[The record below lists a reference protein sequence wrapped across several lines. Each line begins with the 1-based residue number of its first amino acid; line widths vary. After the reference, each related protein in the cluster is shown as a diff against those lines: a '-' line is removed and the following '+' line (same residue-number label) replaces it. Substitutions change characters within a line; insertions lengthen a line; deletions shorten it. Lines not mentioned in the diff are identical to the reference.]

1 MTGGLRFAS
10 EGGGGY
16 FAGLQPRRGQ
26 LRRSW
31 LFSIRVLIVPQ
42 TKSLPREGTP
52 IQSDPAAGRGLPGNQ
67 AGATPRLYER
77 AYDILAGQIG
87 DGVLSSGARLTESA
101 VAEQFGISRAPARRA
116 LAELERSGFLVKA
129 SGRGYAVRGA
139 PDGKAAARR
148 VVRVEEDI
156 RLTSR
161 PSWERIYSE
170 VEDEIIG
177 RISFGSWRVNEAEL
191 ARHYGVSRTVARDV
205 VGRLQSRGLL
215 RKDDRSRWYAPALT
229 PEHVG
234 ELYELRAILEPVA
247 LAKAAPHVPPEFL
260 AAIRVRLEEAIT
272 HAEAIEGPTLDRL
285 EEDMHVKLLGFCGNR
300 TLMQAITLPQSL
312 LIAHRFLYRWT
323 PRLFATEPFLPE
335 HMEILQ
341 HLERGDATKA
351 AAALE
356 HHLKV
361 SGSRALARVDV
372 IRREFHAEDLRYLE
386 RMEDGA

>member
-1 MTGGLRFAS
+1 VRIAP
-10 EGGGGY
+10 EKGGGY
-16 FAGLQPRRGQ
+16 LAGLGRAASESAVIAF
-26 LRRSW
+26 L
-31 LFSIRVLIVPQ
+31 IRVLIVPR
-42 TKSLPREGTP
+42 TKSPSREGKRF
-52 IQSDPAAGRGLPGNQ
+52 QSDPAARRAVIRKSQPPG
-67 AGATPRLYER
+67 AAPRLYER
-77 AYDILAGQIG
+77 AYEILAAQIG
-87 DGVLSSGARLTESA
+87 DGMLSSGARLTESA

-116 LAELERSGFLVKA
+116 LTELERSGLLVKA
-129 SGRGYAVRGA
+129 SGRGYKVRGES
-139 PDGKAAARR
+139 DGGAALSSP
-148 VVRVEEDI
+148 VRVNADI

-177 RISFGSWRVNEAEL
+177 RISFGSWRVNEAVL

-234 ELYELRAILEPVA
+234 ELYELRSILEPIA

-260 AAIRVRLEEAIT
+260 AEMRTHLDEAIA
-272 HAEAIEGPTLDRL
+272 HAEAVEGPTLERL

-323 PRLFATEPFLPE
+323 PRLFITEPFLPE

-341 HLERGDATKA
+341 HLERGDTTKA

-361 SGSRALARVDV
+361 SGNRALARVDV
-372 IRREFHAEDLRYLE
+372 IRREFQAEDLPYLE
-386 RMEDGA
+386 RMGESS